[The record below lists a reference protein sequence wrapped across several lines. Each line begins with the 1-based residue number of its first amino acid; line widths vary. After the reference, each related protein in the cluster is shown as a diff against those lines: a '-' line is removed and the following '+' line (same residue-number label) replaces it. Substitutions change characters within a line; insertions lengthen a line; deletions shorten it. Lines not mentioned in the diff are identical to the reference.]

1 MIIIQYHL
9 HLHLNYSI
17 IFFFIFMA
25 FYINQQINIV
35 LIVGLFK
42 HFLNRIDFTIL
53 NITIIY

>member
-9 HLHLNYSI
+9 HHLLNYSI